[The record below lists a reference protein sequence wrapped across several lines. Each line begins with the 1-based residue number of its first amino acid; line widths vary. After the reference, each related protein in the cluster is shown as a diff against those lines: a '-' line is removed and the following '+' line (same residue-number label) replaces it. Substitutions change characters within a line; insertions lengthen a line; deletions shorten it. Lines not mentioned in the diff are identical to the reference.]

1 MHEDVRA
8 LKDAQENLNTQK
20 STSRKIL
27 SGTVYLVKSFRQLEG

>member
-20 STSRKIL
+20 STSRRIP
-27 SGTVYLVKSFRQLEG
+27 SGTVYWVKSFRKLGA